1 MKKFKD
7 ENLEILIVDTRCV
20 HLSLCQFF
28 ISLALHVYT
37 DKHCFLP
44 HSGDCIIDA
53 LLDDMEKLSEAIVS
67 VVVIHPKVHEK
78 NMNEYRGQG
87 QLHPECTF
95 INAIVPQSQE

>member
-1 MKKFKD
+1 MYT
-7 ENLEILIVDTRCV
+7 LINIV
-20 HLSLCQFF
+20 F
-28 ISLALHVYT
+28 ISFALHVYT